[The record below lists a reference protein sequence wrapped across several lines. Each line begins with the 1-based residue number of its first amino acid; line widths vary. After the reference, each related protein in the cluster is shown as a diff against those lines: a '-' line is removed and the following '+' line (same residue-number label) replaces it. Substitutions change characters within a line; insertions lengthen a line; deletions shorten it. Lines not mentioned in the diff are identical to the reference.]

1 MEQLSQEKE
10 AEELCVSLVKKHR
23 LDMDVTHVHF
33 TSMAYYPSGNWEP
46 FVMAGLGAAHFSP
59 SDSTLDDTTR
69 FSMQIGGG
77 TNYRLTDN
85 FLLRLDVRWLGTFF
99 NGSDAKGVKLK

>member
-1 MEQLSQEKE
+1 
-10 AEELCVSLVKKHR
+10 
-23 LDMDVTHVHF
+23 MDVTHVHF
-33 TSMAYYPSGNWEP
+33 TSMAYYPTGNWEP

-85 FLLRLDVRWLGTFF
+85 FLLRLDVRWIGTFF
-99 NGSDAKGVKLK
+99 NGSGSALCSGGCTIEVDSDVYSQVQGNLGLMYRF